1 MIVDVD
7 LRLQFPGVGHQGQRS
22 TCLAFATTAA
32 HERHAAAPE
41 PLSIEYLFYQAVQR
55 TPGSEPGAGASM
67 LAMGDALRDDGQ
79 PVDAVWPYLAAQ
91 PAPGAWTV
99 PTFTSSVWKATA
111 DMSSLDFDAIVAALD
126 GDRPVV
132 LGLVITA
139 SFLRCTPSGRL
150 PLLNPDPARSG
161 HAVLA
166 VGHGRDPSGDQHI
179 LIRNSW
185 GASWGAGGHAW
196 LSRPY
201 VAGQLRDTAV
211 LT

>member
-7 LRLQFPGVGHQGQRS
+7 LRPQFQGVRHQGQRS
-22 TCLAFATTAA
+22 ACLAFATTAA
-32 HERHAAAPE
+32 HERHIAAPE
-41 PLSIEYLFYQAVQR
+41 LLCVEYLFYHSVQR
-55 TPGSEPGAGASM
+55 TPGADPGAGASM

-79 PVDAVWPYLAAQ
+79 PVEAVWPYLAAQ

-99 PTFTSSVWKATA
+99 PTFKNPVLKATA
-111 DMSSLDFDAIVAALD
+111 DMSSRDFDAIVATLD
-126 GDRPVV
+126 SDRPVV

-150 PLLNPDPARSG
+150 PPLNPDPARSG

-185 GASWGAGGHAW
+185 GALGA
-196 LSRPY
+196 P
-201 VAGQLRDTAV
+201 AGTPGCRV
-211 LT
+211 LMLPGNSATPRS